1 MTATPLLGKPIAE
14 RLLADVRARADVFQ
28 TRAGRPPSLAI
39 VRLGDDPD
47 AAVYTR
53 SLLRAC
59 RNAGLRGQDAHLPD
73 AISEAAAVRDVRQLA
88 DTPEIDALLLQT
100 PLPPEVRRDAL
111 LDVLPPIKDVDGL
124 TVENNGLL
132 LLGRPRHV
140 PATARALLLLAEAS
154 GIAPRGAE
162 AVIVGRSNVVGLP
175 TALLLLRAG
184 ATPTICHRGTA
195 DLAGTVRRGQI
206 VIVAAGR
213 PGLVTGAMV
222 QPGAVVL
229 DAGTTMTAEGLRGDV
244 DAASVE
250 AVAGALTP
258 VPGGVGP
265 VTTAVLLEQVV
276 AAAEERAR

>member
-1 MTATPLLGKPIAE
+1 MSATLLLGKPIAE
-14 RLLADVRARADVFQ
+14 RLLSDVRARAQAFQ
-28 TRAGRPPSLAI
+28 ARAGRPPSLAV

-59 RNAGLRGQDAHLPD
+59 RNAGLQGQDAHLPN
-73 AISEAAAVRDVRQLA
+73 ATSEADAVRDMRRLA
-88 DTPEIDALLLQT
+88 EASDIDALLLQT
-100 PLPPEVRRDAL
+100 PLPPNVRRDAL
-111 LDVLPPIKDVDGL
+111 LDVLPPVKDVDGL

-154 GIAPRGAE
+154 GLPLRGAR

-195 DLAGTVRRGQI
+195 DLAAAVRRGQL
-206 VIVAAGR
+206 VVAAAGQ
-213 PGLVTGAMV
+213 PGLITGDMV

-265 VTTAVLLEQVV
+265 VTTAVLLEHVA